1 VIIATTLLI
10 ALFQGS
16 AEPQLDTE
24 SVVLSEQD
32 QNIMRRFDGLPEDEQ
47 TRIAT
52 ELQQQVLDLENPL
65 CEAARLLLNDRKL
78 RNAKKNDKGDLP
90 AYSAAE
96 FAPQLKLRTRTVK
109 PGSRHWKSFV
119 KSNFRQGLPD
129 RSKLWDWDYGPNSLL
144 QAPTRPPRDVVID
157 LLIGRWPLNGKL
169 SAYAEGALDRDK
181 DFDAAADYF
190 AHAYRDR
197 DGKVYQGISLFDIW
211 SAQTT
216 FGISDVESIAF
227 MRKIAKNDRYVS
239 PIPASKHN
247 RIYKQIEAQFES
259 YREYRSLRFAIAQR
273 FVDPN
278 GTLPVQFRGIT
289 ATFDKAWVL
298 MEHKPRRMAA
308 FLERHTTRSEFLA
321 AIAKDMPEPGKE
333 SEIAHW
339 EAHWEA
345 RTTLSGLI
353 RSTALD
359 FLADEG
365 LLGFRRR

>member
-1 VIIATTLLI
+1 
-10 ALFQGS
+10 
-16 AEPQLDTE
+16 
-24 SVVLSEQD
+24 
-32 QNIMRRFDGLPEDEQ
+32 MRRFDTLPEEEQ
-47 TRIAT
+47 QRIAT

-65 CEAARLLLNDRKL
+65 CEAARLLLSDRKL
-78 RNAKKNDKGDLP
+78 RNVAQQPKGDLP
-90 AYSAAE
+90 AFDANE

-109 PGSRHWKSFV
+109 PGSRNWKTFV
-119 KSNFRQGLPD
+119 KNNFRQGLPD
-129 RSKLWDWDYGPNSLL
+129 RAKLWDWDYGKNVLL
-144 QAPTRPPRDVVID
+144 TVPVRPSRDIVID

-169 SAYAEGALDRDK
+169 SAYTEGALDRDNK
-181 DFDAAADYF
+181 LDASADYF
-190 AHAYRDR
+190 AHAYRNR
-197 DGKVYQGISLFDIW
+197 AGNVYQGIALYDIW

-227 MRKIAKNDRYVS
+227 MRKIAKDNSYVS
-239 PIPASKHN
+239 PIPASQHN
-247 RIYKQIEAQFES
+247 RIYKKIEAQFET
-259 YREYRSLRFAIAQR
+259 YREYRSLHFAIAQR

-278 GTLPVQFRGIT
+278 GTLPVQFRGIV

-308 FLERHTTRSEFLA
+308 FLERYPSRSSFLA
-321 AIAKDMPEPGKE
+321 ALAKEMPKPGKE

-339 EAHWEA
+339 DAHWEA